1 MPRGTGNSHAK
12 GRSQGFRALRQGHR
26 GLEESGLTRF
36 SGKENSFMVSSAQG
50 GGFKDTWVLNS

>member
-1 MPRGTGNSHAK
+1 MPRGTGNGYEK
-12 GRSQGFRALRQGHR
+12 GRSGRDTVVWK
-26 GLEESGLTRF
+26 SGLTRF

>member
-1 MPRGTGNSHAK
+1 MPRGTGNGYEK

-26 GLEESGLTRF
+26 GLEERLTRF